1 MDSVAAQST
10 RARVVSSIALLALV
24 TALALQFVG
33 ARAAELST
41 SGDVSAAIAMIGP
54 TPAADAAASISPTTN
69 LADGTPVSV
78 TVTTSNGSTIFS
90 VKIHI
95 CQTGY
100 TTYGTSTFGY
110 ASNGLGTRCVFDD
123 GNVGVGNGITTGG
136 LTNAD
141 YEVTHQYSGSET
153 TSDVPGV
160 GALQFKA
167 GSGSVKWK
175 NSSGFPGGADPGSG
189 TADGIECFAGSP
201 CDLVVEASLG
211 TPSGGLVTYFIQPLT
226 YLAEAPVTTTTSSSS
241 TSSTSSTSTS
251 STSSTST
258 SSTSTSST
266 SSTSSTTS
274 TTNPATT
281 TTTHAPTT
289 TTVPATTT
297 TTHASTTTTGGATT
311 STTAPDPTAPPTS
324 SSLPTIPPASVS
336 SGSGGAL
343 AFTGA
348 STRDL
353 ASIALVLIAIGLFL
367 LGEHYRRA
375 ES

>member
-189 TADGIECFAGSP
+189 TADGIDCFAGSP
-201 CDLVVEASLG
+201 CDIVVEASLG

-241 TSSTSSTSTS
+241 TSSTSTS
-251 STSSTST
+251 STS
-258 SSTSTSST
+258 

-289 TTVPATTT
+289 TTAPATTT
-297 TTHASTTTTGGATT
+297 TTHASTTTSGGAPT

-324 SSLPTIPPASVS
+324 SSPPTIPPASVS

-353 ASIALVLIAIGLFL
+353 VSIALVLIAIGLFL